1 VARERAC
8 EFESLYTTF
17 HEHDHGSVSGN
28 LLRARTM
35 TKTLTHLLLKGGRL
49 IDPGGGK
56 DGVFDIRVRGG
67 KIDAIG
73 SNLEQDGATVIDVK
87 DHILTPGLID
97 VHLHLMNGLGAF
109 GVDPDIFGVGSGVT
123 TVVDAGSA
131 GHTLLNVFRSYVTAH
146 AKTRVLNYINLS
158 TLGGVTGPGYSILA
172 DARLIDEAKIEQA
185 VEVNRDI
192 IVGIKIMAT
201 GGALGAQGLK
211 PLERA
216 RKLGDALKLPLLVHI
231 GESWTKDSAPVHVGD
246 VLKYLRAGDIVT
258 HMFTVHPGGLLDGN
272 GKLWP
277 QVRDAKESGVLMD
290 VGHGLHNLNFDVAR
304 KVLDQG
310 LVPDGVSTD
319 GHRGNRAG
327 PVYDLPTTMAKLMA
341 LGFSLTQVIEM
352 ATTNA
357 ATLLGRSNELGTL
370 KIGEPADLS
379 VLRIEDRVWQAVDS
393 QKGTIPARQAIVP
406 VYAVRGDTVYERL
419 AIERP

>member
-1 VARERAC
+1 MLAS
-8 EFESLYTTF
+8 F
-17 HEHDHGSVSGN
+17 
-28 LLRARTM
+28 
-35 TKTLTHLLLKGGRL
+35 LLKGGRV
-49 IDPGGGK
+49 IDPAGRK
-56 DGVFDIRVRGG
+56 DAQLDIRVRAG
-67 KIDAIG
+67 KVEAIG
-73 SNLEQDGATVIDVK
+73 VNLDPNGATVIDVK
-87 DHILTPGLID
+87 DKIVTPGLID
-97 VHLHLMNGLGAF
+97 VHLHLMKGLGAF

-131 GHTLLNVFRSYVTAH
+131 GHTLLNVFRNFVTNN

-158 TLGGVTGPGYSILA
+158 TLGGVAGPGFSILA
-172 DARLIDEAKIEQA
+172 DPRLIDEGKIAQA
-185 VEVNRDI
+185 VEANRDI

-216 RKLGDALKLPLLVHI
+216 RKLGDELKIPLLVHI
-231 GESWTKDSAPVHVGD
+231 GESWTKGSEPVAVGD

-258 HMFTVHPGGLLDGN
+258 HMFTVHPGGLLDAN

-310 LVPDGVSTD
+310 LHPDGVSTD

-341 LGFSLTQVIEM
+341 LGFSLNQVIEM
-352 ATTNA
+352 ATANA
-357 ATLLGRSNELGTL
+357 ARLLGRSNELGTL
-370 KIGEPADLS
+370 RVGEAAEIS
-379 VLRIEDRVWQAVDS
+379 VLRIEDREWQAVDS
-393 QKGTIPARQAIVP
+393 QKGVIPAHQTITP
-406 VYAVRGDTVYERL
+406 VYAIRGETIYEPLPVDRS
-419 AIERP
+419 

>member
-1 VARERAC
+1 MIRQLSHFV
-8 EFESLYTTF
+8 LQ
-17 HEHDHGSVSGN
+17 SG
-28 LLRARTM
+28 RV
-35 TKTLTHLLLKGGRL
+35 
-49 IDPGGGK
+49 IDPAAGR
-56 DGVFDIRVRGG
+56 DGILDIRVRDG

-73 SNLEQDGATVIDVK
+73 VDLAIDGAAVIDVK
-87 DHILTPGLID
+87 DHIITPGLID
-97 VHLHLMNGLGAF
+97 VHLHLMKGLGAF

-131 GHTLLNVFRSYVTAH
+131 GHTLLNVFRNYVTDN

-158 TLGGVTGPGYSILA
+158 TLGGVSGPGYSILA
-172 DARLIDEAKIEQA
+172 DPRLIDEARIEQA
-185 VEVNRDI
+185 VEANRDI

-231 GESWTKDSAPVHVGD
+231 GESWTKDTEPVHVGD

-277 QVRDAKESGVLMD
+277 QVRDAKASGVLMD

-310 LVPDGVSTD
+310 LHPDGVSTD

-341 LGFSLTQVIEM
+341 LGFSLNQVIEM
-352 ATTNA
+352 ATINA
-357 ATLLGRSNELGTL
+357 AKLLGRAGKLGTL
-370 KIGEPADLS
+370 EIDHPAELS
-379 VLRIEDRVWQAVDS
+379 VLKVEERDWKAVDS
-393 QKGTIPARQAIVP
+393 QKGTIPAHQAITP
-406 VYAVRGDTVYERL
+406 VYAIRGEMIYAAMPD
-419 AIERP
+419 ERP

>member
-1 VARERAC
+1 MIRQLSHFV
-8 EFESLYTTF
+8 LQ
-17 HEHDHGSVSGN
+17 SG
-28 LLRARTM
+28 RV
-35 TKTLTHLLLKGGRL
+35 
-49 IDPGGGK
+49 IDPAAGR
-56 DGVFDIRVRGG
+56 DGVFDIRVRDG

-73 SNLEQDGATVIDVK
+73 VDLAIDGAAVIDIK
-87 DHILTPGLID
+87 DHIITPGLID
-97 VHLHLMNGLGAF
+97 VHLHLMKGLGAF

-131 GHTLLNVFRSYVTAH
+131 GHTLLNVFRNYVTDN

-158 TLGGVTGPGYSILA
+158 TLGGVSGPGYSILA
-172 DARLIDEAKIEQA
+172 DPRLIDEAKIEQA
-185 VEVNRDI
+185 VEANRDI

-231 GESWTKDSAPVHVGD
+231 GESWTKDAEPVHVGD

-277 QVRDAKESGVLMD
+277 QVRDAKASGVLMD

-310 LVPDGVSTD
+310 LHPDGVSTD

-341 LGFSLTQVIEM
+341 LGFSLNQVIEM
-352 ATTNA
+352 ATINA
-357 ATLLGRSNELGTL
+357 AKLLGRAGKLGTL
-370 KIGEPADLS
+370 EIDHPAELS
-379 VLRIEDRVWQAVDS
+379 VLKVEERDWKAVDS
-393 QKGTIPARQAIVP
+393 QKGTIPAHQAITP
-406 VYAVRGDTVYERL
+406 VYAIRGEMIHAAMPD
-419 AIERP
+419 ERP

>member
-1 VARERAC
+1 MGRQLKN
-8 EFESLYTTF
+8 FI
-17 HEHDHGSVSGN
+17 
-28 LLRARTM
+28 
-35 TKTLTHLLLKGGRL
+35 LKGGRL
-49 IDPGGGK
+49 LDPATDLDGERDIHVR
-56 DGVFDIRVRGG
+56 DGVVE
-67 KIDAIG
+67 AIG
-73 SNLEQDGATVIDVK
+73 ADFKAEGATVIDVK
-87 DHILTPGLID
+87 DCIVTPGLID

-131 GHTLLNVFRSYVTAH
+131 GHSLLTVFRNYVTRNV
-146 AKTRVLNYINLS
+146 KTRVLNYVNLS

-172 DARLIDEAKIEQA
+172 DPRLIDEDKIEKA
-185 VEVNRDI
+185 VEANRDI

-201 GGALGAQGLK
+201 GGALGAEGLK
-211 PLERA
+211 PLARA
-216 RKLGDALKLPLLVHI
+216 RKLGDNLKLPLLVHI
-231 GESWTKDSAPVHVGD
+231 GESWTKDTAPVHVGD

-258 HMFTVHPGGLLDGN
+258 HMFTVHPGGLLDPN

-310 LVPDGVSTD
+310 LRPDGVSTD

-341 LGFSLTQVIEM
+341 LGFTLNQVVEM
-352 ATTNA
+352 ATVNA
-357 ATLLGRSNELGTL
+357 AKLLARSTELGF
-370 KIGEPADLS
+370 IRVGRPADIS
-379 VLRIEDRVWQAVDS
+379 VLRVEAREWKAVDS
-393 QKGTIPARQAIVP
+393 QKATIPARQALVP
-406 VYAVRGDTVYERL
+406 VYAIRNETIYEPL
-419 AIERP
+419 AIDRP

>member
-1 VARERAC
+1 MNRQ
-8 EFESLYTTF
+8 FSNF
-17 HEHDHGSVSGN
+17 
-28 LLRARTM
+28 
-35 TKTLTHLLLKGGRL
+35 LLKGGRL
-49 IDPGGGK
+49 IDPAAGR
-56 DGVFDIRVRGG
+56 DGLFDVCVRNG
-67 KIDAIG
+67 KIEAIG
-73 SNLEQDGATVIDVK
+73 ENLTSSGFTVIDVK
-87 DHILTPGLID
+87 DQIVTPGLID
-97 VHLHLMNGLGAF
+97 VHLHLMKGLGAF
-109 GVDPDIFGVGSGVT
+109 GVDPDVFGVGSGVT

-131 GHTLLNVFRSYVTAH
+131 GHTMLNVFRNYVTDN

-158 TLGGVTGPGYSILA
+158 TLGGVAGPGFSILA
-172 DARLIDEAKIEQA
+172 DPRLIDEAKIAQA
-185 VEVNRDI
+185 VEANRDI

-216 RKLGDALKLPLLVHI
+216 RKLGDELKIPLLVHI
-231 GESWTKDSAPVHVGD
+231 GESWSKGTEPVAVGD

-258 HMFTVHPGGLLDGN
+258 HMFTVHPGGLLDDN

-310 LVPDGVSTD
+310 LHPDGVSTD

-341 LGFSLTQVIEM
+341 LGFSLKQVIEM
-352 ATTNA
+352 ATVNA
-357 ATLLGRSNELGTL
+357 ARLLGRSNELGTL
-370 KIGEPADLS
+370 RIGAAADIS
-379 VLRIEDRVWQAVDS
+379 VLKIEEREWNAIDS
-393 QKGTIPARQAIVP
+393 QKGTIPAHQTITPIYAI
-406 VYAVRGDTVYERL
+406 RGDSIYEPL
-419 AIERP
+419 PVERP

>member
-1 VARERAC
+1 MERQLKS
-8 EFESLYTTF
+8 F
-17 HEHDHGSVSGN
+17 
-28 LLRARTM
+28 
-35 TKTLTHLLLKGGRL
+35 LLKGGRVL
-49 IDPGGGK
+49 DAASGL
-56 DGVFDIRVRGG
+56 DGLLDIRV
-67 KIDAIG
+67 
-73 SNLEQDGATVIDVK
+73 QDGIVHSMGANLAPDGETIVDVK
-87 DHILTPGLID
+87 NLIVTPGLID

-109 GVDPDIFGVGSGVT
+109 GADPDVFGVGSGVT

-131 GHTLLNVFRSYVTAH
+131 GHSLLNVFRNYITNN

-158 TLGGVTGPGYSILA
+158 TLGGVTGPGYGILA
-172 DARLIDEAKIEQA
+172 DPRLIDEDKIQQA
-185 VEVNRDI
+185 VEANRDI

-201 GGALGAQGLK
+201 GGALGAQGMK
-211 PLERA
+211 PLARA
-216 RKLGDALKLPLLVHI
+216 RKLGDDLKLPLLVHI
-231 GESWTKDSAPVHVGD
+231 GESWNKDTEPVHVGD

-310 LVPDGVSTD
+310 LEPNGVSTD

-341 LGFSLTQVIEM
+341 LGFSLKQVVEM
-352 ATTNA
+352 ATVNA
-357 ATLLGRSNELGTL
+357 ALLLGRKNDLGSIR
-370 KIGEPADLS
+370 IGEPADIS
-379 VLRIEDRVWQAVDS
+379 VLRLEEREWKAVDS
-393 QKGTIPARQAIVP
+393 QKGTIQARQALMP
-406 VYAVRGDTVYERL
+406 VYAIVRDTIYEPL
-419 AIERP
+419 VVDRP

>member
-1 VARERAC
+1 MNQQLAN
-8 EFESLYTTF
+8 F
-17 HEHDHGSVSGN
+17 
-28 LLRARTM
+28 
-35 TKTLTHLLLKGGRL
+35 LLKGGRL
-49 IDPGGGK
+49 IDPAANR
-56 DGVFDIRVRGG
+56 DGLFDVCVRNG
-67 KIDAIG
+67 KIEAIG
-73 SNLEQDGATVIDVK
+73 KNLTSSGFTVLDVK
-87 DHILTPGLID
+87 DQIVTPGLID
-97 VHLHLMNGLGAF
+97 VHLHLMKGLGAF

-131 GHTLLNVFRSYVTAH
+131 GHTLLNVFRNYVTDN

-158 TLGGVTGPGYSILA
+158 TLGGVSGPGYTILA
-172 DARLIDEAKIEQA
+172 DPRLIDEAKIEQA
-185 VEVNRDI
+185 VEANRDI

-216 RKLGDALKLPLLVHI
+216 RKLGDELKIPLLVHI
-231 GESWTKDSAPVHVGD
+231 GESWSKGTEPVAVGD

-277 QVRDAKESGVLMD
+277 QVRNAKASGVLMD

-310 LVPDGVSTD
+310 IHPDGVSTD

-341 LGFSLTQVIEM
+341 LGFSLNQVIEM
-352 ATTNA
+352 ASTNA
-357 ATLLGRSNELGTL
+357 ARLLGKSGKLGTL
-370 KIGEPADLS
+370 RVGDQAEIS
-379 VLRIEDRVWQAVDS
+379 VLKIEDRDWKAVDS
-393 QKGTIPARQAIVP
+393 QKGMIPARQTITP
-406 VYAVRGDTVYERL
+406 VYAIRGDTIYEPL
-419 AIERP
+419 PVARP

>member
-1 VARERAC
+1 MEQKSNN
-8 EFESLYTTF
+8 F
-17 HEHDHGSVSGN
+17 
-28 LLRARTM
+28 
-35 TKTLTHLLLKGGRL
+35 LLKGGRL
-49 IDPGGGK
+49 IDPAGGK
-56 DGVFDIRVRGG
+56 DGIFDIHVHDGRIQAVGAD
-67 KIDAIG
+67 IADDDATI
-73 SNLEQDGATVIDVK
+73 IDVK
-87 DHILTPGLID
+87 DHIVTPGLID
-97 VHLHLMNGLGAF
+97 VHLHLMKGLGAF

-131 GHTLLNVFRSYVTAH
+131 GHTLLNVFRNYVTDNAN
-146 AKTRVLNYINLS
+146 TRVLNYINLS
-158 TLGGVTGPGYSILA
+158 TLGGVSGPGYSILA
-172 DARLIDEAKIEQA
+172 DPRLIDEAKIEQA
-185 VEVNRDI
+185 VEANRDI

-216 RKLGDALKLPLLVHI
+216 RKLGDVLKLPLLVHI

-310 LVPDGVSTD
+310 LHPDGVSTD

-341 LGFSLTQVIEM
+341 LGFTLHQVIAM
-352 ATTNA
+352 ATANA
-357 ATLLGRSNELGTL
+357 AKLLGRANEIGTL
-370 KIGEPADLS
+370 RIGNPADIS
-379 VLRIEDRVWQAVDS
+379 VLKIEDREWQAVDS
-393 QKGTIPARQAIVP
+393 QKGTIPARQAITP
-406 VYAVRGDTVYERL
+406 MYAIRGDTIYQPL
-419 AIERP
+419 AVERP

>member
-1 VARERAC
+1 MNQQLA
-8 EFESLYTTF
+8 YY
-17 HEHDHGSVSGN
+17 
-28 LLRARTM
+28 
-35 TKTLTHLLLKGGRL
+35 LLKGGRL
-49 IDPGGGK
+49 IDPAGGR
-56 DGVFDIRVRGG
+56 DGIADVRVRDG

-73 SNLEQDGATVIDVK
+73 ANLEAAGATVIDVK
-87 DHILTPGLID
+87 DHIVTPGLID
-97 VHLHLMNGLGAF
+97 VHLHLMKGLGAF

-131 GHTLLNVFRSYVTAH
+131 GHTLLNVFRNYVTDN

-158 TLGGVTGPGYSILA
+158 TLGGVSGPGYSILA
-172 DARLIDEAKIEQA
+172 DPRLIDEDKIEKA
-185 VEVNRDI
+185 VEANRDI

-201 GGALGAQGLK
+201 GGALGSQGLK

-216 RKLGDALKLPLLVHI
+216 RKLGDRLKLPLLVHI
-231 GESWTKDSAPVHVGD
+231 GESWTKDTAPVHIGD

-258 HMFTVHPGGLLDGN
+258 HMFTVHPGGLLDAN

-277 QVRDAKESGVLMD
+277 QVREAKETGILMD

-310 LVPDGVSTD
+310 LHPDGVSTD

-341 LGFSLTQVIEM
+341 LGFSLNQVIEM
-352 ATTNA
+352 ATANA
-357 ATLLGRSNELGTL
+357 AKLLGRTGIIGTL
-370 KIGEPADLS
+370 IIGQPADIS
-379 VLRIEDRVWQAVDS
+379 VLKVEDREWKAVDS
-393 QKGTIPARQAIVP
+393 QKGTIPAHRVIIP
-406 VYAVRGDTVYERL
+406 VYAIRSDTIWNVL
-419 AIERP
+419 PSDRP